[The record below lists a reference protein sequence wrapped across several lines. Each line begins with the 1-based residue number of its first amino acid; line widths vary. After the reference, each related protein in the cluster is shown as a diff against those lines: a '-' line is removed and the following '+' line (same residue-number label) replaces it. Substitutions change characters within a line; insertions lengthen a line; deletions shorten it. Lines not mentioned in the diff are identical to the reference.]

1 MFTRK
6 EARMIAEEL
15 HKLIRGEVV
24 DAAKDITKMENEE
37 YLTAKDVARI
47 LGWHYLTVYKKKDDL
62 GCYVRIKNR
71 IFFPKS
77 KFHQVLQSGK
87 L

>member
-1 MFTRK
+1 
-6 EARMIAEEL
+6 MIAEEL
-15 HKLIRGEVV
+15 FKLIRGDVV
-24 DAAKDITKMENEE
+24 EASKEITHIENEE
-37 YLTAKDVARI
+37 YLTPKDVARI
-47 LGWHYLTVYKKKDDL
+47 LGWHYMTVYKKKDEL

-77 KFHQVLQSGK
+77 KFHQVLQSGR